1 MRRHSYGA
9 GEVVF
14 HEGDAADSV
23 HFVLEG
29 RVVARRSSEHGDR
42 LAYAVMGPGQA
53 FGELAMIVRG
63 GRRTATIE
71 TVEPTVT
78 LALRFA
84 DFERLCVRHPEVSRL
99 LVRLLAARVNRLTE
113 ALMEALHTPAELR
126 VVRSLVSLCGV
137 YSTGAQGHSLVAVEL
152 NQTEIAELAGVTR
165 PTANR
170 VLRRLEAG
178 GVVALDRG
186 RVTVLDPVALRP
198 RAPAG
203 SSGTSP
209 HGIPALS
216 AGPAIGLSAGTP
228 KENPAPN
235 RKSDPS
241 GRVIFLGSA
250 VDEALEDAREAV
262 RLLEVREVP
271 APSKSTTCAPG
282 EDLVRPLRVTD
293 RDHPVPG
300 APDDERRGSAPPPAG
315 GP

>member
-1 MRRHSYGA
+1 MNVDVGLLSDLAPEERREVVATMRRHSYGA

-23 HFVLEG
+23 HFVIEG

-84 DFERLCVRHPEVSRL
+84 DFERLCLRRPEVSRL

-137 YSTGAQGHSLVAVEL
+137 YSAGAQGHSLVAVEL

-186 RVTVLDPVALRP
+186 RVTVLDPVALR
-198 RAPAG
+198 RA
-203 SSGTSP
+203 
-209 HGIPALS
+209 S
-216 AGPAIGLSAGTP
+216 A
-228 KENPAPN
+228 
-235 RKSDPS
+235 
-241 GRVIFLGSA
+241 
-250 VDEALEDAREAV
+250 
-262 RLLEVREVP
+262 
-271 APSKSTTCAPG
+271 
-282 EDLVRPLRVTD
+282 
-293 RDHPVPG
+293 
-300 APDDERRGSAPPPAG
+300 RG
-315 GP
+315 

>member
-1 MRRHSYGA
+1 VRATTLGTCAPAHSTARSGPRSGWAAGVVNVDLGLLSELAPDERREVVATMRRHSYAA

-23 HFVLEG
+23 HFVVEG

-71 TVEPTVT
+71 TVEATVT
-78 LALRFA
+78 LSLRFA
-84 DFERLCVRHPEVSRL
+84 DFERLCARHPEVSRL

-126 VVRSLVSLCGV
+126 VVRSLVSLCGI
-137 YSTGAQGHSLVAVEL
+137 YSTGSSGPLPVAVEL

-186 RVTVLDPVALRP
+186 RLTVLDAVALR
-198 RAPAG
+198 RAG
-203 SSGTSP
+203 
-209 HGIPALS
+209 
-216 AGPAIGLSAGTP
+216 
-228 KENPAPN
+228 
-235 RKSDPS
+235 
-241 GRVIFLGSA
+241 
-250 VDEALEDAREAV
+250 ARA
-262 RLLEVREVP
+262 
-271 APSKSTTCAPG
+271 
-282 EDLVRPLRVTD
+282 
-293 RDHPVPG
+293 
-300 APDDERRGSAPPPAG
+300 
-315 GP
+315 